1 MYRDRLKGWL
11 QEVSLL
17 MLKIKMLLPAGGGG
31 GGGRGGGSH
40 AEDGVLL

>member
-11 QEVSLL
+11 REVSLL
-17 MLKIKMLLPAGGGG
+17 MLKIKMVLPAGG